1 MAAYFFDSSA
11 LVKRHAR
18 ETETA
23 WVFSLVRP
31 SADNRLYIARITGVE
46 VVSALTRRERAGLL
60 TSSSVAKALTRF
72 QREFANKYV
81 VIEVS
86 PNLVAAAMN
95 LARTH
100 ALRSYDAVQLAAALE
115 AHRARMGAG
124 TLVLVSADNALNSA
138 AIAEGLAVDNPNHH
152 P

>member
-1 MAAYFFDSSA
+1 M
-11 LVKRHAR
+11 K
-18 ETETA
+18 
-23 WVFSLVRP
+23 
-31 SADNRLYIARITGVE
+31 
-46 VVSALTRRERAGLL
+46 
-60 TSSSVAKALTRF
+60 
-72 QREFANKYV
+72 
-81 VIEVS
+81 
-86 PNLVAAAMN
+86 

-100 ALRSYDAVQLAAALE
+100 ALRSYDAVQLAATLE

>member
-11 LVKRHAR
+11 LVKRYAR
-18 ETETA
+18 ETGTS

-46 VVSALTRRERAGLL
+46 VVSALSRRERAGLL

-72 QREFANKYV
+72 QREFTNRYV

-86 PNLVAAAMN
+86 PNLVAAAMK
-95 LARTH
+95 LTRTYG
-100 ALRSYDAVQLAAALE
+100 LRSYDAVQLAAALE
-115 AHRARMGAG
+115 AHRARKGAG
-124 TLVLVSADNALNSA
+124 TLTLISADNALNSA